1 MTCLYGETMTE
12 QNIAGWAT
20 PYQFNAKELDDN
32 TGLYYYG
39 ARYYDPRISLWHGVD
54 PLADAPLNIGWSPYT
69 YVFNNPIR
77 MNDPDGRAAIDA
89 VDGDP
94 IKGFFLATGAYLSG
108 VTNAVG
114 SNSLLGAGRQD
125 PASFGEY
132 ASWAQAGQTS
142 GDVLSVIQ
150 GGIEMAIGGGG
161 TAVATATGVGVVA
174 TPATVALGVHG
185 ATTTGTAMSNLLN
198 PSKVQANSDVP
209 KSQLGPSGK
218 PKIHTVSKPTLKEAK
233 DAARNNPKSNSQPVK
248 HSSDKGQKTHFHSTK
263 DGKKLSGKDNV
274 HYENRSSKKNPNE

>member
-1 MTCLYGETMTE
+1 MGCLKLTVLE
-12 QNIAGWAT
+12 QNFT
-20 PYQFNAKELDDN
+20 PLRVVQRNCLTVSFRK
-32 TGLYYYG
+32 
-39 ARYYDPRISLWHGVD
+39 VD
-54 PLADAPLNIGWSPYT
+54 SN
-69 YVFNNPIR
+69 VENNPIR
-77 MNDPDGRAAIDA
+77 MIDPDGRAAVDA

-108 VTNAVG
+108 VANAVG

-125 PASFGEY
+125 PSTFGEY

-161 TAVATATGVGVVA
+161 TAVATASGVGVVA

-198 PSKVQANSDVP
+198 PSRVQANDGYAPNRDLPRNSDGTPNP
-209 KSQLGPSGK
+209 KADGATGAHTQLGTKQGSKGPYRQAREFDNNGN
-218 PKIHTVSKPTLKEAK
+218 TVK
-233 DAARNNPKSNSQPVK
+233 DIDFTDHGRPQTHPNPHQHRYTPNSTGGTPQ
-248 HSSDKGQKTHFHSTK
+248 
-263 DGKKLSGKDNV
+263 
-274 HYENRSSKKNPNE
+274 RSKKAEPLHIQLLNYRR